1 MTTGIG
7 EEIRSFLVAF
17 YADNGLLQLRDLVHL
32 QAAADILV
40 GLFECAGLK
49 TNTSKT
55 QAMVYIPGKVRTCQF
70 RTVNNQRMMGEG
82 EKERY
87 HGRRVRCDICGEKL
101 SARLLRSHLA
111 SQHDIHSNVAL
122 SADLLDKDRPP
133 KMYLA
138 EHPFEDGLFV
148 GRRQFCRRC

>member
-70 RTVNNQRMMGEG
+70 WTVNN
-82 EKERY
+82 
-87 HGRRVRCDICGEKL
+87 
-101 SARLLRSHLA
+101 
-111 SQHDIHSNVAL
+111 
-122 SADLLDKDRPP
+122 
-133 KMYLA
+133 
-138 EHPFEDGLFV
+138 
-148 GRRQFCRRC
+148 